1 MNYAIIRY
9 LLGWVLIF
17 ESCFLTLPC
26 ITAVIY
32 QEREGFAFLAVLAFC
47 LVLGM
52 LLTARRP
59 KRFEKKQR
67 LSGKNHWEMKKKA
80 FEKKQETADK
90 RVLLKAAY

>member
-59 KRFEKKQR
+59 KRDKMCIR
-67 LSGKNHWEMKKKA
+67 DRWI
-80 FEKKQETADK
+80 ADS
-90 RVLLKAAY
+90 LHAARCALPCADG